1 MTVALAG
8 AGMLLCGACRCVVP
22 GAAAGLADWLAD
34 CTAHPSYDDRL
45 HLELSSNYPR
55 FDRNLNTASD

>member
-1 MTVALAG
+1 
-8 AGMLLCGACRCVVP
+8 MLLCGACRCVVP
-22 GAAAGLADWLAD
+22 GAAAGLAD

-45 HLELSSNYPR
+45 RLELSSSNYPR